1 MINSFSFFHP
11 RFFLLD
17 VWVATPASTESKSY
31 ADCDY
36 RGIHAD
42 VIVYIFA
49 HLHTTLH
56 TQENLLGVY
65 WLQATK
71 ELVKVKTWLKF

>member
-1 MINSFSFFHP
+1 MGDNKL
-11 RFFLLD
+11 FLD
-17 VWVATPASTESKSY
+17 SEARE
-31 ADCDY
+31 Y

-56 TQENLLGVY
+56 TEENLLGVY
-65 WLQATK
+65 
-71 ELVKVKTWLKF
+71 

>member
-1 MINSFSFFHP
+1 MIKNCKAGCISS
-11 RFFLLD
+11 RL
-17 VWVATPASTESKSY
+17 KG
-31 ADCDY
+31 Y

-49 HLHTTLH
+49 HLQTSLH
-56 TQENLLGVY
+56 TEENLLGVY

-71 ELVKVKTWLKF
+71 ELVKLKTWLKF